1 MKKKRG
7 IFAGRQQTPPA
18 IPPTQISDAKLLADL
33 DVEIAAAER
42 AANPPEGS
50 TAVINALSPGLAAM
64 MPTPGRARHQV
75 RRPVD
80 PRPAPRPLR
89 RLHTPGGSHPAAGRG
104 QARDPADRPALLLRR
119 PEGGAEV
126 DRQHRH
132 RAQGRQGPED
142 RQRHPQH
149 PGLPKPD
156 PGGPD
161 RHPVPLC
168 LHLHR
173 LENVGVP
180 VRPRRGRRLRRQVG
194 ARVGQGH
201 AGHGRRLALTA

>member
-80 PRPAPRPLR
+80 PVTGQYICEVTGWMPL
-89 RLHTPGGSHPAAGRG
+89 
-104 QARDPADRPALLLRR
+104 
-119 PEGGAEV
+119 
-126 DRQHRH
+126 
-132 RAQGRQGPED
+132 
-142 RQRHPQH
+142 
-149 PGLPKPD
+149 PD
-156 PGGPD
+156 PPEE
-161 RHPVPLC
+161 VT
-168 LHLHR
+168 
-173 LENVGVP
+173 NNAV
-180 VRPRRGRRLRRQVG
+180 
-194 ARVGQGH
+194 
-201 AGHGRRLALTA
+201 